1 MAGLKRKKS
10 KDSPLTSKTV
20 SKIKLMSQPE
30 ILKFQQDI
38 ESEDNPEIE
47 ECILKLTESGVD
59 YLKGFCQ
66 LNKAIVRGE
75 TISDIVTALIQES
88 LVDEHIQIRFCS
100 DQEEKNYL
108 LKEVNAYKSA
118 KLEEIIETK
127 SELVNVGY
135 PTEDTKLNL

>member
-10 KDSPLTSKTV
+10 KDSPLTYKTV
-20 SKIKLMSQPE
+20 SNIKLMSQPE

-38 ESEDNPEIE
+38 ESKDHPGIE
-47 ECILKLTESGVD
+47 ECIPKLTESGVD

-66 LNKAIVRGE
+66 LNKTIVSGE
-75 TISDIVTALIQES
+75 TIVTALIQES
-88 LVDEHIQIRFCS
+88 LVEEHIQIRFGS

-108 LKEVNAYKSA
+108 LKEVKAYKSA

>member
-38 ESEDNPEIE
+38 KSEDNPEIK

-59 YLKGFCQ
+59 YLNGFCQ

-75 TISDIVTALIQES
+75 TISDIVSALMQKS

-108 LKEVNAYKSA
+108 WKEAKAYKSA
-118 KLEEIIETK
+118 KLEKIIETK
-127 SELVNVGY
+127 S
-135 PTEDTKLNL
+135 KQK

>member
-1 MAGLKRKKS
+1 
-10 KDSPLTSKTV
+10 
-20 SKIKLMSQPE
+20 MSQPE

-38 ESEDNPEIE
+38 EYKDNPEIE
-47 ECILKLTESGVD
+47 ECIPKLTESVVD

-66 LNKAIVRGE
+66 LNKTIVSGE

-88 LVDEHIQIRFCS
+88 LVEEHIQIRFGS

-108 LKEVNAYKSA
+108 LKEVKAYKSA